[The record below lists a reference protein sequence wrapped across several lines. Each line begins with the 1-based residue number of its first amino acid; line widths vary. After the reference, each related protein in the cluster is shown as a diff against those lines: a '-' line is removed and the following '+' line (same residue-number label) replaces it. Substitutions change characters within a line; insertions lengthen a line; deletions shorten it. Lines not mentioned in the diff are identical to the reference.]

1 MYYVKFTCAP
11 CVGCSANSKGRYSP
25 DVAQPCRAR
34 RIIVDMTRV
43 KKKCRDSRDVAQ
55 AQTQAPLATLPDP
68 AVSPSPTS
76 YSLFDII
83 GGIHT

>member
-25 DVAQPCRAR
+25 DVPANLLFRVPAQPCRAR

-55 AQTQAPLATLPDP
+55 AQTQAPLATLPYHLRLQP
-68 AVSPSPTS
+68 
-76 YSLFDII
+76 I
-83 GGIHT
+83 